1 MISHEQLHAAL
12 NAPNVALAIYDEQ
25 ENLQYWNQRLIEYYP
40 ALADW
45 LHRGVQLTDVL
56 RMSLD
61 IAYPAIHAESKKRM
75 MASMLANYR
84 RNNHYEVRR
93 VTKRTLY
100 IQYQRT
106 PEGGI
111 ISTHTDISRYAD
123 VIKNE
128 QHLHSDF
135 ILAAETS
142 HIGIWDW
149 EYHSDELQVNEALLL
164 LLGIQREQNILTSDL
179 WTQAFHP
186 DDLAHFHQSIH
197 HATRAVLPIFTCEM
211 RVLRADETYGWML
224 IQGQI
229 MTLSLQGSAQ
239 KVIGT
244 LQDITEQKNAEAASR
259 QAVEAAKAANQ
270 AKSEFLANMSHEI
283 RTPMNGILGMTQL
296 CLETD
301 LTADQRDYINM
312 AHSSASALL
321 NIINE
326 ILDFSKIEAGKLTLN
341 AEDFAIRPLIQEITR
356 PLMPKFSEKNI
367 ELLVDIHPD
376 VAIEIH
382 GDPLRLR
389 QVLTNLIGNAL
400 KFTLHGEVVLRIL
413 PVPDALHRL
422 LFSLHDSGIGIPED
436 KQKVI
441 FESFSQADN
450 STTRKYGGTGLG
462 LTISSRLVEKM
473 GGELHLTSQ
482 VGQGSCFSFSLP
494 VLPGAR
500 KKLLSWPPTLSGV
513 EVLVVDDN
521 DTNLR
526 LLSGLLRNM
535 GLKPIAANS
544 GKEALDI
551 MNARAAFPLVLLDA
565 QMPEMD
571 GMALA
576 LEIMSTPSLRQS
588 KLIMLSS
595 TGNRIDKDVLKKVG
609 VSFFLTKPIDAQEL
623 FATMVQALSSM
634 PPVPTA
640 GVKDSG
646 SAAPAASV
654 STSPH
659 YHLLI
664 AEDNLINQK
673 LALNFV
679 GKLGHSAD
687 LAGNGLEVIEKLG
700 NARYDV
706 ILMDLQMPEMDGV
719 ETVAAIRQAEER
731 LPSGA
736 PRQPII
742 AMTAH
747 AMKGDRERFLQH
759 GFDGYIAKPIR
770 LELLDKEI
778 DMVMTAEAPALPAFD
793 FQAAL
798 AQLNNDRQL
807 FDELAMM
814 FIDELPH
821 LLAEIN
827 TAISGR
833 SFDNIRRSAHRFKGE
848 TLHFV
853 CKPLENCLKAIELAA
868 IEHALDTITR
878 EQMQLEALCQQL
890 HSALLAVMEV
900 E

>member
-1 MISHEQLHAAL
+1 MISHKQLHAAL
-12 NAPNVALAIYDEQ
+12 NAPNVAVAIYDEQ
-25 ENLQYWNQRLIEYYP
+25 EKLQYWNKRIIEYYP

-45 LHRGVQLTDVL
+45 LHQGVQLTDVL

-61 IAYPAIHAESKKRM
+61 IAYPTRHAESKKRM
-75 MASMLANYR
+75 MTSMLANYR

-123 VIKNE
+123 VIKNIH
-128 QHLHSDF
+128 HLHSDF

-149 EYHSDELQVNEALLL
+149 EYLTDELQVNEALLL
-164 LLGIQREQNILTSDL
+164 LLGIQREAPVLTSDL
-179 WTQAFHP
+179 WTKAFHP
-186 DDLAHFHQSIH
+186 EDLTHFHQSIH
-197 HATRAVLPIFTCEM
+197 RAMRAVLPIFTCEM
-211 RVLRADETYGWML
+211 RVLRADETYGWVL

-229 MTLSLQGSAQ
+229 VSLSLQGSAQ

-301 LTADQRDYINM
+301 LTPDQRDYINM

-341 AEDFAIRPLIQEITR
+341 TEDFAIRPLIQEITR

-400 KFTLHGEVVLRIL
+400 KFTPHGEVVLRIF
-413 PVPDALHRL
+413 PVPETPSRL
-422 LFSLHDSGIGIPED
+422 KFSIQDSGIGIPVD

-450 STTRKYGGTGLG
+450 SMTRKYGGTGLG

-494 VLPGAR
+494 VLPGVH
-500 KKLLSWPPTLSGV
+500 KKLLSWPPTLSGIDI
-513 EVLVVDDN
+513 LVVDDN

-526 LLSGLLRNM
+526 LLSELLRNM
-535 GLKPIAANS
+535 GLKPITANS

-551 MNARAAFPLVLLDA
+551 MNTRPLFPLVLLDA

-576 LEIMSTPSLRQS
+576 LEIMSTPALRQS

-609 VSFFLTKPIDAQEL
+609 VSFFLTKPIDAKEL
-623 FATMVQALSSM
+623 FETMVQAVSPMSQT
-634 PPVPTA
+634 PS
-640 GVKDSG
+640 VKDS
-646 SAAPAASV
+646 ARPLPTTSV
-654 STSPH
+654 LTSPQ
-659 YHLLI
+659 YHILI
-664 AEDNLINQK
+664 AEDNLVNQK

-700 NARYDV
+700 NSRYDV

-719 ETVAAIRQAEER
+719 ETVATIRQAEER
-731 LPSGA
+731 LPAGA
-736 PRQPII
+736 ERQPII

-747 AMKGDRERFLQH
+747 AMKGDRERCLQH
-759 GFDGYIAKPIR
+759 GFDGYISKPIR
-770 LELLDKEI
+770 LELLRKEL

-793 FQAAL
+793 LQAAL
-798 AQLNNDRQL
+798 AQLNNDRHL
-807 FDELAMM
+807 FNELAVM

-827 TAISGR
+827 TAINGR
-833 SFDNIRRSAHRFKGE
+833 SFGNIRQSAHRFKGE

-853 CKPLENCLKAIELAA
+853 CKPLENCLRAIEMAAIELA
-868 IEHALDTITR
+868 IDTITR
-878 EQMQLEALCQQL
+878 EHLQLESLCHQL
-890 HSALLAVMEV
+890 RVELLAVV
-900 E
+900 EEK

>member
-1 MISHEQLHAAL
+1 MISDEKLHAAL
-12 NAPNVALAIYDEQ
+12 DAPNVALAIYDEK

-40 ALADW
+40 ALADM
-45 LHRGVQLTDVL
+45 LQQGVQLSDVL
-56 RMSLD
+56 RMYLD
-61 IAYPAIHAESKKRM
+61 IAYPTRHAESKKRM
-75 MASMLANYR
+75 MAAILANYR

-123 VIKNE
+123 VIKNVH
-128 QHLHSDF
+128 HLHSDF

-149 EYHSDELQVNEALLL
+149 EYQTDELQVNEALLL
-164 LLGIQREQNILTSDL
+164 LLGIQRETPILTSHL
-179 WTQAFHP
+179 WAKAFHP
-186 DDLAHFHQSIH
+186 KDLTHLHQSIH
-197 HATRAVLPIFTCEM
+197 RATRAELPIFTCEM
-211 RVLRADETYGWML
+211 RVLRANETYGWML
-224 IQGQI
+224 IQGQVVS
-229 MTLSLQGSAQ
+229 LSLQGAAQ

-301 LTADQRDYINM
+301 LTPDQRDYINM

-356 PLMPKFSEKNI
+356 PLTPKFSEKNI

-400 KFTLHGEVVLRIL
+400 KFTHHGEVVLRIL
-413 PVPDALHRL
+413 PVPESSSRL
-422 LFSLHDSGIGIPED
+422 MFIIQDTGIGIPED

-482 VGQGSCFSFSLP
+482 AGRGSCFYFSLP
-494 VLPGAR
+494 VLPEAH
-500 KKLLSWPPTLSGV
+500 KKFLSWPQTLSGV
-513 EVLVVDDN
+513 AVLVVDDN

-526 LLSGLLRNM
+526 LLSGQLRNM
-535 GLKPIAANS
+535 GLKPITANS
-544 GKEALDI
+544 GKEALEI
-551 MNARAAFPLVLLDA
+551 MNASPLFPLVLLDA

-576 LEIMSTPSLRQS
+576 LEIMSTPALRQS

-595 TGNRIDKDVLKKVG
+595 TGSRIDKDVLKKVG
-609 VSFFLTKPIDAQEL
+609 VSFFLTKPIDAKEL
-623 FATMVQALSSM
+623 FETMVQAFSSM
-634 PPVPTA
+634 SLSPRMNGSLSESPAVAVPA
-640 GVKDSG
+640 
-646 SAAPAASV
+646 
-654 STSPH
+654 SPH
-659 YHLLI
+659 YHILI
-664 AEDNLINQK
+664 AEDNLVNQK
-673 LALNFV
+673 LAVNFA
-679 GKLGHSAD
+679 GKLGHTTD
-687 LAGNGLEVIEKLG
+687 LACNGLEVIEKLE

-719 ETVAAIRQAEER
+719 ETLAVIRQAEKQ
-731 LPSGA
+731 LPAGS

-759 GFDGYIAKPIR
+759 GFDGYIAKPIH
-770 LELLDKEI
+770 LDMLAKEI
-778 DMVMTAEAPALPAFD
+778 EMVMTQETPTVSPFD
-793 FQAAL
+793 LAAAL

-807 FDELAMM
+807 FDELALM

-827 TAISGR
+827 TAITR
-833 SFDNIRRSAHRFKGE
+833 QSFDNIRRSAHRFKGE

-853 CKPLENCLKAIELAA
+853 CKPLENCLRAIELAA
-868 IEHALDTITR
+868 IEHAIDTITH

-890 HSALLAVMEV
+890 HNALLAAVGGE
-900 E
+900 

>member
-1 MISHEQLHAAL
+1 MISHEKLHAAL

-25 ENLQYWNQRLIEYYP
+25 ENLQYWNHRFIEYYP
-40 ALADW
+40 ALTDW
-45 LHRGVQLTDVL
+45 LHQGVQLTDVL
-56 RMSLD
+56 RLSLE

-106 PEGGI
+106 TEGGI

-123 VIKNE
+123 IVKNE
-128 QHLHSDF
+128 QRLHSDF

-142 HIGIWDW
+142 HIGIWEW
-149 EYHSDELQVNEALLL
+149 EYLADELQVNEALLL
-164 LLGIQREQNILTSDL
+164 LLGIQREKTVLTSDL
-179 WTQAFHP
+179 WTKAFHP
-186 DDLAHFHQSIH
+186 EDLTHLNQSIH

-229 MTLSLQGSAQ
+229 VTLNLQGSAQ

-301 LTADQRDYINM
+301 LTPDQRDYINM

-356 PLMPKFSEKNI
+356 PLTPKFSEKNI

-413 PVPDALHRL
+413 PAPEAPCRL
-422 LFSLHDSGIGIPED
+422 QFSIHDSGIGIPED

-441 FESFSQADN
+441 FDSFSQADN

-482 VGQGSCFSFSLP
+482 VGLGSCFYFSLP

-500 KKLLSWPPTLSGV
+500 KKLLSWPPTLAGTDI
-513 EVLVVDDN
+513 LVVDDN

-535 GLKPIAANS
+535 GLRPVAANS

-551 MNARAAFPLVLLDA
+551 MNASPAFPLVLLDA

-576 LEIMSTPSLRQS
+576 LEIMSTPALRQS

-609 VSFFLTKPIDAQEL
+609 VAFFLTKPIDAKEL
-623 FATMVQALSSM
+623 FETMVQAFSSM
-634 PPVPTA
+634 SPAPGITGNISASP
-640 GVKDSG
+640 
-646 SAAPAASV
+646 AAPALTSV
-654 STSPH
+654 H
-659 YHLLI
+659 YHILI
-664 AEDNLINQK
+664 AEDNLVNQK

-679 GKLGHSAD
+679 RKLGHSAD
-687 LAGNGLEVIEKLG
+687 LASNGLEVIEKIG

-706 ILMDLQMPEMDGV
+706 ILMDLQMPDMDGV
-719 ETVAAIRQAEER
+719 ETVTAIRQAEEQ
-731 LPSGA
+731 LPAGA

-770 LELLDKEI
+770 LDLLAEEI
-778 DMVMTAEAPALPAFD
+778 DAVMTSGAPVIPAFD
-793 FQAAL
+793 LAAAL

-827 TAISGR
+827 AAISR
-833 SFDNIRRSAHRFKGE
+833 QSFDDIRRSAHRFKGE

-853 CKPLENCLKAIELAA
+853 CKPLENCLKIIELAA
-868 IEHALDTITR
+868 IEQEIGPVTHQQT
-878 EQMQLEALCQQL
+878 QLEPLCQQL
-890 HSALLAVMEV
+890 RNELLAIMGDE
-900 E
+900 

>member
-1 MISHEQLHAAL
+1 MISNEQLHAAL
-12 NAPNVALAIYDEQ
+12 DAPNVALAIYDEQ
-25 ENLQYWNQRLIEYYP
+25 ENLQYWNKRLIEYYP

-56 RMSLD
+56 QMSLD

-149 EYHSDELQVNEALLL
+149 EYHNNVLQVNEALLL

-179 WTQAFHP
+179 WTKAFHP
-186 DDLAHFHQSIH
+186 EDLAHFHQSIH

-211 RVLRADETYGWML
+211 RVLRANETYGWML

-341 AEDFAIRPLIQEITR
+341 AEDFIIRPLIQEITR
-356 PLMPKFSEKNI
+356 PLMPKFTEKSI

-413 PVPDALHRL
+413 PVPEAPHRL
-422 LFSLHDSGIGIPED
+422 LFSLQDSGIGIPED

-494 VLPGAR
+494 VLPGAS

-544 GKEALDI
+544 GKDALDI
-551 MNARAAFPLVLLDA
+551 MNARPLFPLVLLDA

-576 LEIMSTPSLRQS
+576 LEIMSTPTLRQS

-634 PPVPTA
+634 PPVPA
-640 GVKDSG
+640 PGVKDSN
-646 SAAPAASV
+646 SASRDTSV

-659 YHLLI
+659 YQILI
-664 AEDNLINQK
+664 AEDNLVNQK

-700 NARYDV
+700 NSRYDV

-731 LPSGA
+731 LPAGA

-747 AMKGDRERFLQH
+747 AMKGDRERCLQH

-778 DMVMTAEAPALPAFD
+778 DMVMSAEVLALPAFD

-807 FDELAMM
+807 FDELAVM

-827 TAISGR
+827 TAISGQ

-853 CKPLENCLKAIELAA
+853 CKSLENCLKNIEMAA
-868 IEHALDTITR
+868 IEHVLDTITH
-878 EQMQLEALCQQL
+878 EQVRLEALCQQL
-890 HSALLAVMEV
+890 SNALLAVMEV